1 MRARIRAGDPQ
12 AFAEL
17 FDEYARI
24 LYNHAFRLTADW
36 AAAEDVVSATF
47 MEAWRGRQRVD
58 ADGGSLRPWLLGIAT
73 NLVRAQSRSNRR
85 FKAAALAA
93 AQAETAVADHADEVA
108 GRIDDRRA
116 PGRHR
121 HRSGRA
127 AAHRARSAQ
136 PVPVAGPGL
145 RHHRPGPGRPRR
157 NGPLPPLTGPYQ
169 AAQTRGYGNASRFP
183 GTPACGSTGKRRP
196 QHRGPARPGRNPVNM
211 NQSRLTPDE
220 WQETARLVSLDEAD
234 FPRAATPS
242 TGKN

>member
-93 AQAETAVADHADEVA
+93 ARAETAVADHADEVA
-108 GRIDDRRA
+108 GRIDDRRRLA
-116 PGRHR
+116 ATATALAGLR
-121 HRSGRA
+121 RSEREVLSLCLWQGLDYATTAQVLGVPVGTVRSRLS
-127 AAHRARSAQ
+127 RARTK
-136 PVPVAGPGL
+136 L
-145 RHHRPGPGRPRR
+145 RKLADTEMQADFRE
-157 NGPLPPLTGPYQ
+157 PLPGDRQ
-169 AAQTRGYGNASRFP
+169 VRGDRNIA
-183 GTPACGSTGKRRP
+183 
-196 QHRGPARPGRNPVNM
+196 ARPV
-211 NQSRLTPDE
+211 
-220 WQETARLVSLDEAD
+220 QEGTR
-234 FPRAATPS
+234 
-242 TGKN
+242 

>member
-47 MEAWRGRQRVD
+47 MEAWRGHQRVD
-58 ADGGSLRPWLLGIAT
+58 ADGGTLRPWLLGIAT

-108 GRIDDRRA
+108 GRIDDRR
-116 PGRHR
+116 
-121 HRSGRA
+121 
-127 AAHRARSAQ
+127 
-136 PVPVAGPGL
+136 
-145 RHHRPGPGRPRR
+145 
-157 NGPLPPLTGPYQ
+157 
-169 AAQTRGYGNASRFP
+169 
-183 GTPACGSTGKRRP
+183 
-196 QHRGPARPGRNPVNM
+196 
-211 NQSRLTPDE
+211 RL
-220 WQETARLVSLDEAD
+220 
-234 FPRAATPS
+234 AATA
-242 TGKN
+242 TALA

>member
-1 MRARIRAGDPQ
+1 MRARIRAGDPE

-47 MEAWRGRQRVD
+47 MEAWRGHQRVD

-108 GRIDDRRA
+108 GRIDDRRRLA
-116 PGRHR
+116 ATATALAGLRRTEREVLSLCLWQGLDYTTTAQVLGVPVGTV
-121 HRSGRA
+121 RSRLS
-127 AAHRARSAQ
+127 RARTKLRKLTDTEMQADFREPR
-136 PVPVAGPGL
+136 PVDRQVRGD
-145 RHHRPGPGRPRR
+145 R
-157 NGPLPPLTGPYQ
+157 NL
-169 AAQTRGYGNASRFP
+169 A
-183 GTPACGSTGKRRP
+183 
-196 QHRGPARPGRNPVNM
+196 ARPV
-211 NQSRLTPDE
+211 
-220 WQETARLVSLDEAD
+220 QEGTR
-234 FPRAATPS
+234 
-242 TGKN
+242 